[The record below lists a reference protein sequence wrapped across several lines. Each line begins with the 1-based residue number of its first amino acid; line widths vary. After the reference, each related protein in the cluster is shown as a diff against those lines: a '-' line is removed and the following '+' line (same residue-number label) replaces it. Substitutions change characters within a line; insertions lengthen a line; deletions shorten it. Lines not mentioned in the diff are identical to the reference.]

1 MDLHVTVFS
10 KPGCQQC
17 VATMKTLDRRGI
29 PYVKCDVTLD
39 TAARDQAMSHGFTAL
54 PIVQVDQ
61 DGQTKAVWSGYRD
74 DHLRQ
79 LADAS
84 TDLTSLDTRVPDSQE
99 DGDQDTGPVPG
110 GSVTGV

>member
-1 MDLHVTVFS
+1 MNFHVTVFS

-17 VATMKTLDRRGI
+17 VATTKTLDRRGI
-29 PYVKCDVTLD
+29 PYVKRDVTLED
-39 TAARDQAMSHGFTAL
+39 AAREQAMSHGFTAL

-74 DHLRQ
+74 DHLRR

-84 TDLTSLDTRVPDSQE
+84 TDLMDLDTRAPESPE
-99 DGDQDTGPVPG
+99 DTGQDTGPIPG
-110 GSVTGV
+110 GLVTGV